1 MQSTGGWRK
10 RKSSRRTPGMLAALE
25 ATRLEVSPGMTRLP
39 LDTEATRLEMSP
51 GTHGVLADGRERFE
65 EKVLDKDILKE
76 DVA

>member
-1 MQSTGGWRK
+1 
-10 RKSSRRTPGMLAALE
+10 MLATLE
-25 ATRLEVSPGMTRLP
+25 ATRLEVSPGMTSLL